1 VEERPYTLLSCSVS
15 LDGYLDSP
23 TMPRLPLSN
32 AADFERIDAVRAS
45 CDAILVGANTIR
57 RDNPR
62 LLIRSEDR
70 RRQREEHGLP
80 ASPVKVTVTETGDLD
95 PGGQFFTAGTTDKI
109 VYCPTATRRTLDSAV
124 GCSATVVSLGAQVT
138 VRAIAEDLAARGV
151 RRLMIEGGATVHTQF
166 LTDDLADEL
175 QLVIAPMFV
184 GDSRARRFVTDGSFP
199 WTHDQRAELAD
210 VQRIGDVVMLRY
222 ALSDRFRAEYVS

>member
-1 VEERPYTLLSCSVS
+1 VSERPYTLLSCSVS

-23 TMPRLPLSN
+23 AVPRLQLSN

-62 LLIRSEDR
+62 LLIRSADR
-70 RRQREEHGLP
+70 RREREVRGKP
-80 ASPVKVTVTETGDLD
+80 ASPVKVTVTGSGDLD
-95 PGGQFFTAGTTDKI
+95 PNGQFFTAGAGDKI
-109 VYCPTATRRTLDSAV
+109 VYCPSATRRSLDTAV
-124 GCSATVVSLGAQVT
+124 GRSATVVGLGARVT
-138 VRAIAEDLAARGV
+138 VRAIAEDLAVRGV
-151 RRLMIEGGATVHTQF
+151 RRLMIEGGAIVHTQF

-222 ALSDRFRAEYVS
+222 ALSERFRAEYAS

>member
-1 VEERPYTLLSCSVS
+1 MEERPYTLLSCSVS

-23 TMPRLPLSN
+23 AVPRLQLSN

-62 LLIRSEDR
+62 LLIRSADR
-70 RRQREEHGLP
+70 RRWREERGLP
-80 ASPVKVTVTETGDLD
+80 ASPAKVTVTQSGDLD
-95 PGGQFFTAGTTDKI
+95 PGSHFFTLGTVDKI
-109 VYCPTATRRTLDSAV
+109 VYCPVATERTLATTV
-124 GCSATVVSLGAQVT
+124 GCSATVVGLGTRVT
-138 VRAIAEDLAARGV
+138 ARAVAEDLAARGV
-151 RRLMIEGGATVHTQF
+151 QRLMVEGGATVHTQF
-166 LTDDLADEL
+166 LTEDLADEL

-222 ALSDRFRAEYVS
+222 ALSPRFRAEYAS

>member
-70 RRQREEHGLP
+70 RRQREQHGLP

-95 PGGQFFTAGTTDKI
+95 PGGQFFTAGTADKI
-109 VYCPTATRRTLDSAV
+109 VYCPTATRRTLDTTV
-124 GCSATVVSLGAQVT
+124 GCSATVVGLGTQVT

-151 RRLMIEGGATVHTQF
+151 RRLMIEGGATVPGDGF
-166 LTDDLADEL
+166 RACINGPRPRWLPCCPS
-175 QLVIAPMFV
+175 AP
-184 GDSRARRFVTDGSFP
+184 GRLGAGGHSRARPGAAART
-199 WTHDQRAELAD
+199 
-210 VQRIGDVVMLRY
+210 
-222 ALSDRFRAEYVS
+222 